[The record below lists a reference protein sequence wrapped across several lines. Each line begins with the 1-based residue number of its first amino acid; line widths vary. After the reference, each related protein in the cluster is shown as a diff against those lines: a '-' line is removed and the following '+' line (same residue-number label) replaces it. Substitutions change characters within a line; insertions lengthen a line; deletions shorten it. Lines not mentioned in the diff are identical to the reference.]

1 MENRLLSHRLASVIR
16 DFNEPVMIWQAAIL
30 VGALAFAWVAAR
42 FVHGRIDARRR
53 AACRARVRKA

>member
-16 DFNEPVMIWQAAIL
+16 DFNELVMIWQAAIL

-42 FVHGRIDARRR
+42 FMHGR
-53 AACRARVRKA
+53 